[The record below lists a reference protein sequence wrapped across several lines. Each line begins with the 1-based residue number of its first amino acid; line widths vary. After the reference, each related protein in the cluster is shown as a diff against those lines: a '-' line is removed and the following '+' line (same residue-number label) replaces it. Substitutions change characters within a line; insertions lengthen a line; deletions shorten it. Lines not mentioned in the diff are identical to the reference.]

1 MCTLASTSA
10 SFVLQDMRLSGCPLA
25 AILAAGQWK
34 SSAFTRYIDESNLEK
49 DVAYEIAI
57 ESEPDEWID

>member
-1 MCTLASTSA
+1 M
-10 SFVLQDMRLSGCPLA
+10 QDMRLSGCPLA

-34 SSAFTRYIDESNLEK
+34 SSAFRRYLDESSLEK

>member
-1 MCTLASTSA
+1 MLVVTSA
-10 SFVLQDMRLSGCPLA
+10 SCVLQDMRLSGCPLA
-25 AILAAGQWK
+25 AILAADQWK
-34 SSAFTRYIDESNLEK
+34 SNAFTRYSDESNLEK